1 MTFPQDLQDVLI
13 QNSGNVQNNLQQIHD
28 GGEEQMAYKVGGED
42 AYVSNGKLEEVMH
55 CLETLEP
62 KFIHVATFP
71 CEEKPI
77 S

>member
-1 MTFPQDLQDVLI
+1 
-13 QNSGNVQNNLQQIHD
+13 LQQIHD
-28 GGEEQMAYKVGGED
+28 GDEEQMAYKVGGDD

-71 CEEKPI
+71 GEQKPI

>member
-1 MTFPQDLQDVLI
+1 LTFPQHLQDVLI
-13 QNSGNVQNNLQQIHD
+13 PNSRNVHNNLQQIHD
-28 GGEEQMAYKVGGED
+28 GGEEQMAYKVGGDD

-71 CEEKPI
+71 CEQNPI